1 MDFAL
6 RQRVID
12 KIKNLGFNDLDA
24 NSYLQDEVLRIRRE
38 MNMNNPNKILKYLL
52 DSYEGEGEEA
62 IAPEEILSR
71 TASSSISDQGQ
82 EGTCVF
88 HATTRLIVKFIR
100 NIVDVMKNP
109 GNSCDDFYVME
120 REMIIRN
127 MSTILYKRDDTEL
140 NSAELN
146 YMFYVF
152 IFSYIKPS
160 NSSSGAQ
167 PTDVL
172 DIVKRLFS
180 LHDYE
185 GTINEIFEKYIDI
198 EDENVN
204 EKMFMFKELYSYFL
218 DQLKEKGGIDYQF
231 FDVGSSSSSSQVV
244 SSDKIEP
251 VLIRFLNEGY
261 YVLASF
267 PGHTI
272 VIVNYNVSNKKFQ
285 IKNSWGKITR
295 NLPQLHC
302 DTQEGSIYLTLQE
315 MLDIRIDKFTFV
327 YFNDSDLGRLLL
339 RSVFGGRKKT
349 IRKRK
354 TIKRRKTIKKR
365 KTIRKKKN

>member
-12 KIKNLGFNDLDA
+12 KIKNLGFDDLDA

-38 MNMNNPNKILKYLL
+38 MNINNPNKILKYLL
-52 DSYEGEGEEA
+52 DSYEAGEEA
-62 IAPEEILSR
+62 PEAILSR
-71 TASSSISDQGQ
+71 TASSSISDQGE

-100 NIVDVMKNP
+100 NIVDAMKNP

-120 REMIIRN
+120 HETIRRN

-152 IFSYIKPS
+152 IFSYINPR

-172 DIVKRLFS
+172 DIIKRLFS

-185 GTINEIFEKYIDI
+185 RTINEIFEKYIDI

-218 DQLKEKGGIDYQF
+218 DQLKEKRGIDYQF

-267 PGHTI
+267 PGHTV

-295 NLPQLHC
+295 NLLKLI
-302 DTQEGSIYLTLQE
+302 GVVAAY
-315 MLDIRIDKFTFV
+315 
-327 YFNDSDLGRLLL
+327 
-339 RSVFGGRKKT
+339 
-349 IRKRK
+349 
-354 TIKRRKTIKKR
+354 
-365 KTIRKKKN
+365 

>member
-1 MDFAL
+1 MDFVL

-52 DSYEGEGEEA
+52 DSYEAGEA
-62 IAPEEILSR
+62 SAPGAPIGGPGEILSR
-71 TASSSISDQGQ
+71 TASSSISDQGE

-100 NIVDVMKNP
+100 NIVDAMKNP

-120 REMIIRN
+120 HDSIIRN
-127 MSTILYKRDDTEL
+127 MSSILYKRDDTEL

-152 IFSYIKPS
+152 IFSYINPR

-172 DIVKRLFS
+172 DIIKRLFS

-185 GTINEIFEKYIDI
+185 STINEIFKRYIDI

-231 FDVGSSSSSSQVV
+231 FDVGSSSSSSSQVV

-251 VLIRFLNEGY
+251 VLIGFLNEGY

-267 PGHTI
+267 PGHTV

-295 NLPQLHC
+295 NLSQLQC
-302 DTQEGSIYLTLQE
+302 DSREGSIYLTLQE

-339 RSVFGGRKKT
+339 RSVFGGRK
-349 IRKRK
+349 
-354 TIKRRKTIKKR
+354 TIKRRKTIRRK
-365 KTIRKKKN
+365 KTIKLYNKL